1 MKTYTSVLILFFI
14 TVLKTAT
21 VIATPPQG
29 VDTDPQQ
36 HQFSQMD
43 TNNDE
48 YVSYDEFLAWYSYW
62 LEWKF
67 QHMDSDVDGYLSDDE
82 FHAIGQNGKSEKARR
97 EEVGQG
103 APLK

>member
-1 MKTYTSVLILFFI
+1 MLPFIVAVHAGSV
-14 TVLKTAT
+14 KAM
-21 VIATPPQG
+21 PPPNKS
-29 VDTDPQQ
+29 VNPQQ

-43 TNNDE
+43 SNNDD
-48 YVSYDEFLAWYSYW
+48 YVSYDEFLSWHSLW

-67 QHMDSDVDGYLSDDE
+67 QHMDSDGDGYLSGDE
-82 FHAIGQNGKSEKARR
+82 FHMIGGSGKGENIRR